1 MVRGTLAPGDGPT
14 SGSSGKMLSTSLLYL
29 GRRAPQQPHT
39 PGTGTRMPCE
49 LSLPGPGWVAS
60 EKPNPG
66 WKQKGPSVRAP
77 GPQSFLLFPHPTPT
91 LRHCLSCLVSFAWGS
106 GISRCQQIRI
116 CSGSKAIEHTCAC
129 TRTHTHTLTH
139 CGPRPYKTASCSP
152 RLFPRSWEIIQ
163 LGRAVTPPT
172 RPLLLSAHFSTL
184 ILNLL
189 YHPLSWGH
197 FYYRML
203 CETMIN

>member
-129 TRTHTHTLTH
+129 TRTHTHIHTH
-139 CGPRPYKTASCSP
+139 SHTVGQDHIKLPLAAQDSSPGPGRSS
-152 RLFPRSWEIIQ
+152 SWEEQ
-163 LGRAVTPPT
+163 LLHLPVPSCFLPT
-172 RPLLLSAHFSTL
+172 SPL
-184 ILNLL
+184 
-189 YHPLSWGH
+189 
-197 FYYRML
+197 
-203 CETMIN
+203 